1 MVYYREHIIKKQC
14 KYLAGDLGA
23 SKGQSPNKSYFLWC
37 SIFLILVFTSNKHDS
52 VWKEFIKAFQPLIYS
67 HETHVSWRGQ

>member
-1 MVYYREHIIKKQC
+1 MHKFEMEPILLLDNMFLKNGILC
-14 KYLAGDLGA
+14 KYLAGDLGD

-52 VWKEFIKAFQPLIYS
+52 VWKEFIKAF
-67 HETHVSWRGQ
+67 